1 MARNKSVVVAMADF
15 KAAMALRFVKFGLIG
30 LGALGPIM
38 AVFTVVSV
46 VLLMPPGPE
55 LDLFIRFLAPMVA
68 TFLAIFAIIPA
79 SMISANSFVG
89 EKEQN
94 TLEPLLATPL
104 TDRELLV
111 GKILSSLIPSG
122 ILLFGGTAVS
132 ILAEN
137 VILMAFGRPFIL
149 LPDVPGILFIALAG
163 PPMILAVIS
172 FMILISGRV
181 SRVYEAYQMSMLVAI
196 VIIAPMIVPS
206 LFIEAGL
213 DQSVV
218 IMTYIATI
226 LIAVV
231 LMVVTMALA
240 VRRFNRDTMIRMV

>member
-1 MARNKSVVVAMADF
+1 MARNKSIVVAMADF
-15 KAAMALRFVKFGLIG
+15 KAAMALRFIKLSLIG
-30 LGALGPIM
+30 LGSLGPIM
-38 AVFTVVSV
+38 VVFTVVSV
-46 VLLMPPGPE
+46 VYFMPPGPE
-55 LDLFIRFLAPMVA
+55 LGMIVRFIAPMVA
-68 TFLAIFAIIPA
+68 TMLVIFSMIPA

-104 TDRELLV
+104 TDRQLLL
-111 GKILSSLIPSG
+111 GKILSSLIPSS

-137 VILMAFGRPFIL
+137 VILMALGRPFIL
-149 LPDVPGILFIALAG
+149 LPDVPGIIFIVLAG
-163 PPMILAVIS
+163 PPMILAVVS

-181 SRVYEAYQMSMLVAI
+181 GRVYEAYQMSMLVAL
-196 VIIAPMIVPS
+196 VLIAPMIVPS

-213 DQSVV
+213 DQSLV

-226 LIAVV
+226 LIALA